1 MEIFLIILIVILII
15 AFAVFAFVCLKKI
28 NDLKKPNT
36 SSDNAF
42 LLLQN
47 QITELLN
54 STKEQIEKSSEASEK
69 RVESLR
75 KVFDDKMESSNKNIF
90 DHLRE
95 SLKQTK
101 EITTELEN
109 LKDTNKQ
116 ILNLSGQIKGLEDV
130 LKNSKQRGIL
140 GEYFL
145 ENLLKNIFSPDQY
158 QMQYK
163 VGYDEKLKKDVIV
176 DAAIF
181 NGETIIPVDSKFS
194 LDNYNK
200 IIETKDPAVVAELE
214 KTFKSDLKT
223 RIDETSKY
231 IRPDFGTTDFAFM
244 FIPAEGIYYDLLTN
258 KIGTLDINSVN
269 LIEYAFKKHVIIVSP
284 VSFFAYLQT
293 VLQGLKNAEINKN
306 MNKVKENIEKL
317 GNHLNAYDEYMKK
330 MGNNL
335 GTVVNGYNMAYKEF
349 KKIDKDVYKIAGVG
363 GEIETLQI
371 DKPKDFEDN
380 D

>member
-1 MEIFLIILIVILII
+1 METFLIILVIFLIITFVIFTFI
-15 AFAVFAFVCLKKI
+15 FLKKI
-28 NDLKKPNT
+28 NELKK
-36 SSDNAF
+36 SDVGSDNAF
-42 LLLQN
+42 ILLQN
-47 QITELLN
+47 QITDSLKQ
-54 STKEQIEKSSEASEK
+54 TRDQIENSSK
-69 RVESLR
+69 MNRDQVEMLR
-75 KVFDDKMESSNKNIF
+75 KTFDDKMESSNKTIF
-90 DHLRE
+90 NHLEE
-95 SLKQTK
+95 SVKQTK

-109 LKDTNKQ
+109 LKGTNKQ
-116 ILNLSGQIKGLEDV
+116 ILDLSGQIKGLEDV

-145 ENLLKNIFSPDQY
+145 ENLLKNLFSPEQY

-163 VGYDEKLKKDVIV
+163 VGYDEKLAQDVIV

-200 IIETKDPAVVAELE
+200 LIEAKDPTLISELE

-231 IRPDFGTTDFAFM
+231 IRPDLGTTDFAFM

-293 VLQGLKNAEINKN
+293 VLQGLKAAEMNKN
-306 MNKVKENIEKL
+306 IDKVVKNIEKL
-317 GNHLNAYDEYMKK
+317 GKHLATYDEYMKK
-330 MGNNL
+330 VGNNL
-335 GTVVNGYNMAYKEF
+335 GTVVNSYNSAYKEF
-349 KKIDKDVYKIAGVG
+349 KKIDKDVYSISGTN
-363 GEIETLQI
+363 GEIETLQL
-371 DKPKDFEDN
+371 DKPSIED
-380 D
+380 